1 MSLAQLETRIEDRVV
16 VGVLDG
22 EIDMSNAAGLGA
34 AISDQ
39 ISNDSLGLVLDLTG
53 VQYLDS
59 AALQMLFELRGHLGT
74 RGQAM
79 RLVVPSGAT
88 IAHALEIVNV
98 PQTIG
103 TEETPEA
110 AIESLLE
117 AVPEG
122 RSVSRPKPD
131 PAH

>member
-1 MSLAQLETRIEDRVV
+1 MSLAHLETRIEDRVV
-16 VGVLDG
+16 VGVLGG

-39 ISNDSLGLVLDLTG
+39 ISNESLGLVLDLTG

-59 AALQMLFELRGHLGT
+59 AALQMLFELRRHLVT

-79 RLVVPSGAT
+79 RLVVPAGAT

-103 TEETPEA
+103 IEETPEA
-110 AIESLLE
+110 ALESLLE
-117 AVPEG
+117 AVPEAG
-122 RSVSRPKPD
+122 SASRPNPD